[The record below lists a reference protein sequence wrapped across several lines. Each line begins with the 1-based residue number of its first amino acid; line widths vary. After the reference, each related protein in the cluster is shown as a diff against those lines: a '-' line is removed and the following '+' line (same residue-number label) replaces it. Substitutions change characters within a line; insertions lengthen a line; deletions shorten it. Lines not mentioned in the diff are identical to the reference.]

1 MKILN
6 KYISFTFIKILFS
19 TIALTTLL
27 LICVDLFS
35 NFDSYI
41 QKNISWLNIF
51 ILCISLIP
59 QSIILVLPPATLFS
73 VTFLFSQLYASNEII
88 AFLSS
93 GISLKKIYS
102 KILFVMLLITIFS
115 SIFNENFVLQSK
127 IDREQLRNKLFNI
140 NYNFDNTNIGLID
153 SYNDTIIYAN
163 TYIEKDKTLYKVVV
177 LKKDSLNNIIERID
191 SKTAVWNS
199 NNSDWI
205 LYDTIVNSIQ
215 GDNVEVKSYEEYE
228 DKSINLEPNLFR
240 NLSSDIQTMLL
251 SSALKYLNIQKKV
264 NLKLW
269 YENMSDFLD
278 RLLKPFSAFLMA
290 IIALSIDYQNK
301 KNVFLFSIFN
311 SVIIAVIYYVVNMV
325 SLIMSKQAIINP
337 FLGVLLPYLVV
348 LFVPFV
354 LNRIKAIPFSRK

>member
-6 KYISFTFIKILFS
+6 KYISLTLFKILIS

-27 LICVDLFS
+27 LVCVDLFS

-41 QKNISWLNIF
+41 QNNISWLNIF
-51 ILCISLIP
+51 VLSVSLIP
-59 QSIILVLPPATLFS
+59 QSIILVLAPATLFS
-73 VTFLFSQLYASNEII
+73 ITFFLSQLYANNEII

-102 KILFVMLLITIFS
+102 QILLIMLLITFFS

-127 IDREQLRNKLFNI
+127 INREQLKNKLFNI

-153 SYNDTIIYAN
+153 SFNNTIIYAN
-163 TYIEKDKTLYKVVV
+163 TYIEKEKTLYKVVV
-177 LKKDSLNNIIERID
+177 LKKDSSNNIIQRID
-191 SKTAVWNS
+191 AKTAVWNNL
-199 NNSDWI
+199 NNDWI
-205 LYDTIVNSIQ
+205 LNDTIVNNIND
-215 GDNVEVKSYEEYE
+215 DNIEVKSFEKYE
-228 DKSINLEPNLFR
+228 DNSINLEPNLFR

-251 SSALKYLNIQKKV
+251 SSAIKYLNIQKKV

-269 YENMSDFLD
+269 YENISDFLD
-278 RLLKPFSAFLMA
+278 RLLKPFSAFLMT
-290 IIALSIDYQNK
+290 IIALSIDYKNK

-337 FLGVLLPYLVV
+337 YLGALLPYLVV

-354 LNRIKAIPFSRK
+354 LNNIKTITFSRK

>member
-6 KYISFTFIKILFS
+6 KYISLTFLKILLS

-27 LICVDLFS
+27 LVCVDLFS

-41 QKNISWLNIF
+41 QNNISWLNIT
-51 ILCISLIP
+51 ILSISLIP
-59 QSIILVLPPATLFS
+59 QSIILVLAPATLFS
-73 VTFLFSQLYASNEII
+73 VTFLLSQLYASNEII

-102 KILFVMLLITIFS
+102 KILFVMLFLTIFS
-115 SIFNENFVLQSK
+115 SVFNENFVLQSR
-127 IDREQLRNKLFNI
+127 IDREQLKNKLFNI

-153 SYNDTIIYAN
+153 SLNNTIIYAN

-177 LKKDSLNNIIERID
+177 LKKDSSNNIIERLD

-199 NNSDWI
+199 INNDWI
-205 LYDTIVNSIQ
+205 LYDTIVNGISE
-215 GDNVEVKSYEEYE
+215 DNIEVKTYEKYE
-228 DKSINLEPNLFR
+228 DNSINLEPNLFR
-240 NLSSDIQTMLL
+240 NLSSDMQTMML
-251 SSALKYLNIQKKV
+251 SSALKYLKIQKKV

-278 RLLKPFSAFLMA
+278 RLLKPFSAFLMT
-290 IIALSIDYQNK
+290 IIALSIDYRNK

-325 SLIMSKQAIINP
+325 TLIMSKQAIINP
-337 FLGVLLPYLVV
+337 YIGILLPYLVV

-354 LNRIKAIPFSRK
+354 LNRIKTIPFSRK

>member
-6 KYISFTFIKILFS
+6 KYISLTLFKILIS

-27 LICVDLFS
+27 LVCIDLFS

-41 QKNISWLNIF
+41 QNNISWLNIF
-51 ILCISLIP
+51 VLSVSLIP
-59 QSIILVLPPATLFS
+59 QSIILVLAPATLFS
-73 VTFLFSQLYASNEII
+73 ITFFLSQLYANNEII

-102 KILFVMLLITIFS
+102 QILLIMLLITFFS

-127 IDREQLRNKLFNI
+127 INREQLKNKLFNI

-153 SYNDTIIYAN
+153 SFNNTIIYAN
-163 TYIEKDKTLYKVVV
+163 TYIEKEKTLYKVVV
-177 LKKDSLNNIIERID
+177 LKKDSSNNIIQRID
-191 SKTAVWNS
+191 AKTAVWNNL
-199 NNSDWI
+199 NNDWI
-205 LYDTIVNSIQ
+205 LNDTIVNNIND
-215 GDNVEVKSYEEYE
+215 DNIEVKSFEKYE
-228 DKSINLEPNLFR
+228 DNSINLEPNLFR

-251 SSALKYLNIQKKV
+251 SSAIKYLNIQKKV

-269 YENMSDFLD
+269 YENISDFLD
-278 RLLKPFSAFLMA
+278 RLLKPFSAFLMT
-290 IIALSIDYQNK
+290 IIALSIDYKNK

-337 FLGVLLPYLVV
+337 YLGALLPYLVV

-354 LNRIKAIPFSRK
+354 LNNIKTITFSRK